1 MYDNEGSEK
10 DALNNI
16 FTYHAP
22 MGTQTERYTAIRET
36 AKQFANLIMDFCP
49 TSREKDVAIERI
61 RESVMW
67 ANASIAVNEVDE
79 ISDPDHEPSTASG
92 M

>member
-1 MYDNEGSEK
+1 MYSDESEK
-10 DALNNI
+10 TVLNNI

-22 MGTQTERYTAIRET
+22 AGTQTERYTAIRDT

-67 ANASIAVNEVDE
+67 ANASIAVNEVSVPDDE
-79 ISDPDHEPSTASG
+79 ISTVSG